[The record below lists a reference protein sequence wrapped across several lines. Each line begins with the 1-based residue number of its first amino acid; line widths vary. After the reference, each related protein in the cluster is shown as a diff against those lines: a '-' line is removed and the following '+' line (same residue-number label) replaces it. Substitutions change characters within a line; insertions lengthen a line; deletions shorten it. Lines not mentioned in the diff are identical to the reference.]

1 MRKSFWHQYDA
12 QNEPDEVYPVHIT
25 IPDKR
30 FLETLQD
37 PSPLVDLVMPNGNL
51 TKIKSPLE
59 MAMNSIAV

>member
-12 QNEPDEVYPVHIT
+12 QNEPDEVYSVRIP

-30 FLETLQD
+30 VLKTLQD

-51 TKIKSPLE
+51 TKLKSPLE